1 MSHPRNSKLR
11 TGSAHFAGYLQ
22 VPTDGPYRFCAELGD
37 IGAAAALRIDSP
49 DPTALFANPIIAAT
63 QKAVKAGDEVSQ
75 FGQLK
80 GGVAYHF
87 TLDFTSLGG
96 RGASLLIQGGT
107 LPLGPVSET

>member
-1 MSHPRNSKLR
+1 MFVGSLR
-11 TGSAHFAGYLQ
+11 VT
-22 VPTDGPYRFCAELGD
+22 TDGTYRFFDELGA

-75 FGQLK
+75 FVQLK

-87 TLDFTSLGG
+87 TLDFTSLGV
-96 RGASLLIQGGT
+96 RGASLLIQGET
-107 LPLGPVSET
+107 LAEGPLSQTVL